1 MRKRTQSI
9 TCKMS
14 NATNQV
20 SNVPVRNRITNKKKN
35 NAVRLGRIA
44 LRDYFNS
51 NELNQNE
58 IKYAGNIDASKKSEN
73 VRILA
78 MNVKG
83 CDPKNNRKI
92 EITQDAIKKYQ
103 IDIVLFNEANAKWN
117 SIAIDKMT

>member
-1 MRKRTQSI
+1 
-9 TCKMS
+9 MS
-14 NATNQV
+14 KVINQE
-20 SNVPVRNRITNKKKN
+20 SNMPVRNRITNKKKN
-35 NAVRLGRIA
+35 NTVKLGRIT

-58 IKYAGNIDASKKSEN
+58 IKYAGNIDASKMSEN

-92 EITQDAIKKYQ
+92 E
-103 IDIVLFNEANAKWN
+103 
-117 SIAIDKMT
+117 MMH

>member
-14 NATNQV
+14 NTINQA
-20 SNVPVRNRITNKKKN
+20 SNMPVRNRITNKKKN

-58 IKYAGNIDASKKSEN
+58 IKHAGNINASKKSEN

-92 EITQDAIKKYQ
+92 EIMQDAIKK
-103 IDIVLFNEANAKWN
+103 IPN
-117 SIAIDKMT
+117 